1 MGQAKQYLEE
11 HQEEIEM
18 NGFLQELIDNAHLE
32 TQAFGITRQVIA
44 QGRQSL
50 SERQAYVFR
59 TQVWEQ
65 YVLEECS
72 SCGYSIPWSERY
84 QALSNGGR
92 CGYCVHKAE
101 KLLKE

>member
-18 NGFLQELIDNAHLE
+18 KDLLQELIDTGHLE
-32 TQAFGITRQVIA
+32 NPALGITRQVIA

-50 SERQAYVFR
+50 SERQAYVFQ
-59 TQVWEQ
+59 TQVWKQ

-72 SCGYSIPWSERY
+72 SCEHSIPWSEMY
-84 QALSNGGR
+84 EALSNGGR

-101 KLLKE
+101 RLLKE